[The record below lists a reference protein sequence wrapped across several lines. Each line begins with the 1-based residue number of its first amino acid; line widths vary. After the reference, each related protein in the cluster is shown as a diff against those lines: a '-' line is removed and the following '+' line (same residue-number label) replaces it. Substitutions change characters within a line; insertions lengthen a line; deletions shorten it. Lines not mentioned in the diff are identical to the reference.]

1 MREITEVPDLSI
13 GQTVSS
19 LLRRSSS
26 VVCDGFAF
34 TGFAYVLWVLFS
46 VVAWVS
52 HLGKRVPALSPMLV
66 AQGYPGNEEVEGLVE
81 FFQANLP
88 AAFLFVLP
96 HSFIRVPRLQKW
108 VSVQYGRLLYN
119 MIAAASL
126 HVFLALF
133 RPMKA
138 EVLFTMPFG
147 TFNHAVLSV
156 GMLVFAFV
164 GMMADYRTYH
174 ILGLAKAL
182 DRKANFPSSVT
193 PRMDIIT
200 WMGFTTWS
208 AGGSMAFVLF
218 SGLSILPEEVTLND
232 IMPRVVAAIY
242 LRLRSQGFR
251 SWVNQIDN
259 VHHATWVIRGL
270 IFIFAVV
277 QSNTLTPNQILGL
290 AGAAS
295 TVTLVLNKVEKVQ
308 FAKWGNLIRSS

>member
-1 MREITEVPDLSI
+1 MREISEMPDLSV
-13 GQTVSS
+13 GQTVGS
-19 LLRRSSS
+19 LLQRGSTLL
-26 VVCDGFAF
+26 CNGFAF

-52 HLGKRVPALSPMLV
+52 HLGKRVPALSPLFV
-66 AQGYPGNEEVEGLVE
+66 AGGYPGNEEVEGLVA

-126 HVFLALF
+126 HVFLVLF

-138 EVLFTMPFG
+138 DLLFTMPFG
-147 TFNHAVLSV
+147 SFNHAVLSV
-156 GMLVFAFV
+156 VMLSFAFV
-164 GMMADYRTYH
+164 AMMADYRTYH
-174 ILGLAKAL
+174 ILGLAKAF
-182 DRKANFPSSVT
+182 DRKSNFPSSVT

-208 AGGSMAFVLF
+208 VGGSMAFVLF
-218 SGLSILPEEVTLND
+218 SGLSILPEAVTLND
-232 IMPRVVAAIY
+232 VIPRVVAAIY

-251 SWVNQIDN
+251 SWVDQIDS
-259 VHHATWVIRGL
+259 VHHTTWVIRGL
-270 IFIFAVV
+270 IFAFAVLK
-277 QSNTLTPNQILGL
+277 SNTLSTTQIAGL
-290 AGAAS
+290 AAAAGAVS
-295 TVTLVLNKVEKVQ
+295 VVLNQVEKVH
-308 FAKWGNLIRSS
+308 FVKWKNLIRSS